1 MLGPTLQAA
10 RVRLCRPRAAHLQQ
24 FVAWFSDPEI
34 TRYLMRRHPPS
45 LRQEEQWLESIAAS
59 ETDVVWAVTLGEAQ
73 PVIGVTGVHRIDW
86 RYRHGWIEISLGE
99 RAAWGK
105 GYATETV
112 RMVTAYA
119 FRELGFEKVL
129 ASVYT
134 GNHAS
139 LRIVQKLGYAQSGI
153 LRHHAFFD
161 GAWHDE
167 WLGEILR
174 EEWKDET

>member
-1 MLGPTLQAA
+1 MLGPDLQGS
-10 RVRLCRPRAAHLQQ
+10 RVRLCRPRPAHLPH
-24 FVAWFSDPEI
+24 FVGWFSDPEV
-34 TRYLMRRHPPS
+34 TRYLLRRHPPS

-59 ETDVVWAVTLGEAQ
+59 ETDIVWAVTLGETQ
-73 PVIGVTGVHRIDW
+73 PVIGVSGVHRIDW
-86 RYRHGWIEISLGE
+86 RYRHGWVEIALGD

-105 GYATETV
+105 GYATEAIRLCT
-112 RMVTAYA
+112 TYA

-139 LRIVQKLGYAQSGI
+139 LRVLEKLGYAQSGL
-153 LRHHAFFD
+153 LRRNAFFD

-167 WLGEILR
+167 WLAEILR
-174 EEWKDET
+174 EQWKEGP